1 MCGQRMVIR
10 DKKET
15 GVFMLHPD
23 KILHCSKIISKMQ
36 VARAPNAADYNF
48 FHVAKIRK
56 AGKYRAE
63 KGEGLIVELMELR
76 MMN

>member
-1 MCGQRMVIR
+1 
-10 DKKET
+10 
-15 GVFMLHPD
+15 
-23 KILHCSKIISKMQ
+23 MQ